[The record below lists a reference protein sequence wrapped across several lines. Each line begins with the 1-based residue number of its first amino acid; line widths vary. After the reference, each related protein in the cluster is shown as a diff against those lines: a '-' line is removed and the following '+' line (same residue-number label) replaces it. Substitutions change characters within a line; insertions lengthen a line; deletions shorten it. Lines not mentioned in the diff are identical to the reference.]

1 MDDRTVIIVMIIIRT
16 TVYRQS
22 TIKTE
27 TSLQRLWTMI
37 AFKSEDNAMAMQVGP
52 WTVVH
57 AIGCYWLLVIC
68 AEIVVRGPGF
78 ISFCPLSVCP
88 LKLGSI
94 YTVRILLNSILK
106 TLFLVLSWLANVTS
120 ILPRTTVYGPYCLIP
135 VNRSLIGLPITY
147 I

>member
-1 MDDRTVIIVMIIIRT
+1 
-16 TVYRQS
+16 
-22 TIKTE
+22 
-27 TSLQRLWTMI
+27 MI

-120 ILPRTTVYGPYCLIP
+120 ILPRTTVYG
-135 VNRSLIGLPITY
+135 VNTRGPESRLLAY
-147 I
+147 